1 MNDLV
6 AKDSR
11 SLHSEMLKSVTENG
25 VALQNNC
32 EQSQVKTFS
41 VLPVFPN
48 EVQAIAWGMMQ
59 RQMSTLTQY
68 LFWVILTHAWL
79 NL

>member
-11 SLHSEMLKSVTENG
+11 SLHSEMLKSVTEND

-41 VLPVFPN
+41 VLPVFAN
-48 EVQAIAWGMMQ
+48 EVQAMAWGMMQ

-68 LFWVILTHAWL
+68 LFWVILTHGWL